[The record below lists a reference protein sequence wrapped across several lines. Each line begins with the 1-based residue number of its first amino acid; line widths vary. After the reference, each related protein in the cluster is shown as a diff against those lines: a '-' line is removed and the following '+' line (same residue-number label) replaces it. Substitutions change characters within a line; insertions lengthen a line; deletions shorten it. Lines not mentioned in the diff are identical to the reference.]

1 MLRKRLRLQEVRAL
15 QVAWRGEVLRG
26 KIFKEPEGSR
36 RAWVF
41 LLIACYFFVET
52 VFFREDLSERLA
64 YLAFGV
70 AVLGFG
76 LAAELV
82 PRDWTGLAGTLRMCS
97 AGLMV
102 VILAVRAVQ
111 LITFAG

>member
-1 MLRKRLRLQEVRAL
+1 
-15 QVAWRGEVLRG
+15 LRG

-64 YLAFGV
+64 
-70 AVLGFG
+70 VLGFG
-76 LAAELV
+76 LAEFV
-82 PRDWTGLAGTLRMCS
+82 PRDRTGLAGTLRMCS

>member
-1 MLRKRLRLQEVRAL
+1 VLRKRLRLQEVRAL
-15 QVAWRGEVLRG
+15 QVAWRGEVLRR

-76 LAAELV
+76 LAEFV
-82 PRDWTGLAGTLRMCS
+82 PRDRTGLAGTLRMCS